1 MKKMELRRLTT
12 SGLVFCVLAAAV
24 SGCGNDSSDGVDGS
38 GGFGGA
44 AGGFG
49 PGGSPNGGSGGSDGM
64 VNDTQ
69 APRVDSTIPLDV
81 ATGVALNHG
90 VTAIFNES
98 MLAASFDDQSFVV
111 TGPLDAEVEGE
122 LSYLDTTVTFLP
134 TAPLAP
140 SVLYTVTIDESV
152 TDLAGN
158 SLSADY
164 VWSFTT
170 GTSMALGPLPV
181 NLGTAGNYV
190 LLSKSGISTTSG
202 TVIVGNL
209 GVSPAA
215 ESAFTGFSQTR
226 DSTNTFSS
234 SAFVTGRL
242 EASNMATPT
251 PANLTTAIGNM
262 ETAYTDAAGRTLPDF
277 TEHGAG
283 DVSGLT
289 LVPGLYKW
297 SSGVLITSD
306 VTLAGGG
313 NDVWIFQIA
322 EDLTIESDVSVTL
335 SGGARAENVFWQIA
349 GQTVF
354 GTTSSVKGNVLCQTQ
369 VVLETG
375 AALEGRALAQTA
387 VTLDSN
393 SVSLPAL

>member
-1 MKKMELRRLTT
+1 M
-12 SGLVFCVLAAAV
+12 
-24 SGCGNDSSDGVDGS
+24 
-38 GGFGGA
+38 
-44 AGGFG
+44 
-49 PGGSPNGGSGGSDGM
+49 GSD
-64 VNDTQ
+64 NDTT
-69 APRVDSTIPLDV
+69 APRVDSTMPLDE
-81 ATGVALNHG
+81 ATGVALNRA
-90 VTAIFNES
+90 VTAVFNEP
-98 MLAASFDDQSFVV
+98 MAALTIDEQSVIV
-111 TGPLDAEVEGE
+111 TGPLDEEIEGE
-122 LSYLDTTVTFLP
+122 LSYIDTTVTFLP
-134 TAPLAP
+134 SAPLEA

-158 SLSADY
+158 SLEEDF

-190 LLSKSGISTTSG
+190 LLSKAGISTTTG
-202 TVIVGNL
+202 TEIVGNL

-215 ESAFTGFSQTR
+215 ESLFTGFSQTR
-226 DSTNTFSS
+226 DSTNTFST

-242 EASNMATPT
+242 EASNMAAPT
-251 PANLTTAIGNM
+251 PAKLTTAISNM

-277 TEHGAG
+277 TELGAG

-297 SSGVLITSD
+297 STGVLITSD
-306 VTLAGGG
+306 VTLEGGA

-322 EDLTIESDVSVTL
+322 EDLTIESGVEVTL
-335 SGGARAENVFWQIA
+335 AGDARPENIFWQIA
-349 GQTVF
+349 GQASL
-354 GTTSSVKGNVLCQTQ
+354 GTTSNVKGNLLCQTKI
-369 VVLETG
+369 VLETD

-393 SVSLPAL
+393 SITVPAL